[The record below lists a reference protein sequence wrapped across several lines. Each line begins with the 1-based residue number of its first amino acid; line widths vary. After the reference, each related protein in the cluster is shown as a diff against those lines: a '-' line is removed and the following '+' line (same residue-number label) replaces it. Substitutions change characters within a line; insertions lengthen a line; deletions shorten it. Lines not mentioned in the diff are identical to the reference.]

1 MNSSAQLEPAS
12 SFYPEFP
19 MTRRPP
25 LFQTYTVLST
35 AALFILATSAFRR
48 SGERLQLDELT
59 VRSIHVVDST
69 GRVRLQIAG
78 TFPPRRNDLAGI
90 LFVNNDGG
98 EAGGL
103 VYRGRR
109 TDGRVAAGGTLTMDQ
124 YNEDQVVSLQ
134 YNQDGAKKIVG
145 LTVADRPDSIGR
157 ELGELYR
164 VLDPM
169 PQSPRRDSIA
179 KIMSAKVPLNQR
191 AARRVFV
198 GRDSAKAAV
207 VNLADRAGNPRLR
220 LIVDSL
226 GNPSVLFLDA
236 TGKVVRAISG
246 DR

>member
-1 MNSSAQLEPAS
+1 
-12 SFYPEFP
+12 
-19 MTRRPP
+19 MTNRLP
-25 LFQTYTVLST
+25 LFQIYTVAST
-35 AALFILATSAFRR
+35 SALFILAFSAFRR
-48 SGERLQLDELT
+48 SGENLQLDELT
-59 VRSIHVVDST
+59 VRSIQVVDST
-69 GRVRLQIAG
+69 GRVRLHIAG

-109 TDGRVAAGGTLTMDQ
+109 QNGHVAAGGTLTMDQ

-134 YNQDGAKKIVG
+134 YNQDGSKKVVG
-145 LTVADRPDSIGR
+145 LTFADRPDSIGP

-169 PQSPRRDSIA
+169 PESPRRDSIA
-179 KIMSAKVPLNQR
+179 KALMAKVPLDQR

-207 VNLADRAGNPRLR
+207 VNLSDRAGRPRLR
-220 LIVDSL
+220 LMVDSL
-226 GNPSVLFLDA
+226 GNASILFLDA
-236 TGKVVRAISG
+236 AGNVVRTIPG

>member
-1 MNSSAQLEPAS
+1 
-12 SFYPEFP
+12 
-19 MTRRPP
+19 MTRKP
-25 LFQTYTVLST
+25 TLSQIYAVAST
-35 AALFILATSAFRR
+35 SALFVLALSAFRHADD
-48 SGERLQLDELT
+48 RLQLDELT
-59 VRSIHVVDST
+59 VRSIYVVDST

-78 TFPPRRNDLAGI
+78 TFPPRRKDLAGI

-103 VYRGRR
+103 VYRGHRQ
-109 TDGRVAAGGTLTMDQ
+109 DGRVSAGGTLTMDQ

-169 PQSPRRDSIA
+169 PQSPKRDSIEKA
-179 KIMSAKVPLNQR
+179 LIAKVPLDQR

-220 LIVDSL
+220 LVVDSL
-226 GNPSVLFLDA
+226 GNPSIMFLSA
-236 TGKVVRAISG
+236 TGRVIRTVGCLPS
-246 DR
+246 DNCN

>member
-1 MNSSAQLEPAS
+1 MIRPA
-12 SFYPEFP
+12 
-19 MTRRPP
+19 
-25 LFQTYTVLST
+25 LFKIYTVAST
-35 AALFILATSAFRR
+35 TALFILAFSGFRR
-48 SGERLQLDELT
+48 SGEKLQIDDLT
-59 VRSIHVVDST
+59 VRSIRVVDSA
-69 GRVRLQIAG
+69 GRVRLEIAG
-78 TFPPRRNDLAGI
+78 TFPPRRTDLAGI

-109 TDGRVAAGGTLTMDQ
+109 KDGRVTAGGTLTMDQ

-169 PQSPRRDSIA
+169 PQSPLRDSIA
-179 KIMSAKVPLNQR
+179 KTLMAKLPLNQR

-226 GNPSVLFLDA
+226 GNPSILFLDA
-236 TGKVVRAISG
+236 TGRVVRAIPG

>member
-1 MNSSAQLEPAS
+1 
-12 SFYPEFP
+12 
-19 MTRRPP
+19 MTQRLP
-25 LFQTYTVLST
+25 LFQLYTVAST
-35 AALFILATSAFRR
+35 SALFILALSAFRR
-48 SGERLQLDELT
+48 SGERVQFDDLT

-69 GRVRLQIAG
+69 GRVRLEIAG

-103 VYRGRR
+103 VYRGRKQ
-109 TDGRVAAGGTLTMDQ
+109 GGHVAAGGTLTMDQ

-134 YNQDGAKKIVG
+134 YNQDGAKKVVG
-145 LTVADRPDSIGR
+145 LTFADRPDSIGP

-169 PQSPRRDSIA
+169 PESPRRDSIA
-179 KIMSAKVPLNQR
+179 KALMAKVPLDQR

-207 VNLADRAGNPRLR
+207 VNLSDRAGRPRLR
-220 LIVDSL
+220 LMVDSL
-226 GNPSVLFLDA
+226 GNASILFLDA
-236 TGKVVRAISG
+236 GGNVVRTIPG

>member
-1 MNSSAQLEPAS
+1 MAKRL
-12 SFYPEFP
+12 
-19 MTRRPP
+19 P
-25 LFQTYTVLST
+25 LFQVYTVAST
-35 AALFILATSAFRR
+35 SALFILALSAFHR
-48 SGERLQLDELT
+48 SGEKLQLDDLT
-59 VRSIHVVDST
+59 VRSIHVIDST
-69 GRVRLQIAG
+69 GRVRLEIAG

-103 VYRGRR
+103 VYRGRKEGGHV
-109 TDGRVAAGGTLTMDQ
+109 TAGGTLTMDQ

-134 YNQDGAKKIVG
+134 YNQDGAKKVVG
-145 LTVADRPDSIGR
+145 LTFAERPDSIGP

-169 PQSPRRDSIA
+169 PESPRRDSIA
-179 KIMSAKVPLNQR
+179 KALMAKVPLNQR

-198 GRDSAKAAV
+198 GRDSAKSAV
-207 VNLADRAGNPRLR
+207 VNLSDRAGNPRLR

-226 GNPSVLFLDA
+226 GNPSILFLDA
-236 TGKVVRAISG
+236 AGKVVRTIPG